1 MTLVE
6 RRAQL
11 VTNISGVQNEQVRLA
26 TLLQRMMGAVQLI
39 DELLKD
45 VPDKL
50 PADEPIDFPKLE
62 E

>member
-11 VTNISGVQNEQVRLA
+11 VTNINGVQNEQARLA
-26 TLLQRMMGAVQLI
+26 TLLQRMMGAIQLI
-39 DELLKD
+39 DELLRD

-50 PADEPIDFPKLE
+50 PTDEPVDFPKLE